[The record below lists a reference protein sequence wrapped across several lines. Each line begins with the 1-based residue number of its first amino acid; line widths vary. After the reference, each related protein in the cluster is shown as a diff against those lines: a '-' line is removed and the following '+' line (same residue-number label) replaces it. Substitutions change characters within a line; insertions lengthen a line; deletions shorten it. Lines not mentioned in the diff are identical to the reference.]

1 MNMNRPIRKQS
12 HTKSLPRILQTII
25 CLLISLS
32 FAGNALAEGKRA
44 AAPALE
50 GKDLKGNKVRLSD
63 MKGNV
68 VVISFWATWCVPCKK
83 ELKLLSKHLKTK
95 KEKGMRVLAI
105 SMDGPETAADVRATV
120 KRYRWSMPI
129 IHDKDGSIT
138 SVHNPRSAAPYTIF
152 IDRQGRIAY
161 AHEGFSQGDQDQLE
175 KRIDDLLAEKSP

>member
-1 MNMNRPIRKQS
+1 MNIDNPLRKQTQPKRAS
-12 HTKSLPRILQTII
+12 RILRA
-25 CLLISLS
+25 LLCVLLSVS
-32 FAGNALAEGKRA
+32 FAGNAGAEGKRA

-129 IHDKDGSIT
+129 IHDTDGSIT

-175 KRIDDLLAEKSP
+175 KRIDDLLAEKAP